1 MGIIRY
7 RAFMTKMKEFWVFGY
22 GSLMWRPGFAHVG
35 SEPALIRGYH
45 RRLCV
50 KSHVHRG
57 TPLAPG
63 LVLGLDRGGSCSGL
77 AYRVEAA
84 MWDRTLAYLR
94 AREQV
99 TMVYREAVRPV
110 RLLQSGGVVEAL
122 TYLVDRKHPQ
132 YAGSLSDDELLALIR
147 QGQGIS
153 GRCVDYV
160 VSALTH
166 LRSMDIHDMR
176 LETLSR
182 YLEAQAAQSANGAG
196 S

>member
-110 RLLQSGGVVEAL
+110 RLLRSGGVVEAL

>member
-22 GSLMWRPGFAHVG
+22 GSLMWRPGFAHVS

-110 RLLQSGGVVEAL
+110 RLLRSGGVVEAL